1 MTSRLMASPYRC
13 TIVSF
18 IISLLGSVIPFFIIM
33 ALALMSEISELLM
46 SKYANEETAF
56 NGTFNIFIGVLL
68 LFVILSLRSKTNKSF
83 AILSLF
89 VFAFMHVVFYMDI
102 VDIDTYF
109 HGDGQAILGFISSI
123 PKVILLMVVLGGV
136 KDFINAR
143 VKKQTL
149 EE

>member
-1 MTSRLMASPYRC
+1 MT
-13 TIVSF
+13 
-18 IISLLGSVIPFFIIM
+18 
-33 ALALMSEISELLM
+33 LMSLKNYLCDVKCSAEISELLM

-102 VDIDTYF
+102 VVIDTYF
-109 HGDGQAILGFISSI
+109 HGDGQAILGFITSI
-123 PKVILLMVVLGGV
+123 PKST
-136 KDFINAR
+136 FIA
-143 VKKQTL
+143 KKIPPQAPIINGAQL
-149 EE
+149 